1 MVHCHCGAALR
12 KGVDSAEELA
22 VGVVHET
29 TCGRGETM
37 NDLVMQWND
46 RANVLES
53 ENLARGIVSAPGA
66 FDLPTILLTLLP
78 KFLPIMLAILSG
90 GFAPAMLL
98 VLLPDIIKQVFP
110 NLDAGLVSLL
120 IQIIES
126 LVKK

>member
-1 MVHCHCGAALR
+1 MNV
-12 KGVDSAEELA
+12 SAEFVKEWNERVEFLQA
-22 VGVVHET
+22 SNAGV
-29 TCGRGETM
+29 M
-37 NDLVMQWND
+37 ADDPM
-46 RANVLES
+46 
-53 ENLARGIVSAPGA
+53 A
-66 FDLPTILLTLLP
+66 FDLATILLTLLP
-78 KFLPIMLAILSG
+78 KFLPILAAILSG

>member
-1 MVHCHCGAALR
+1 MNELIHEWNERVEFIQASNPTLF
-12 KGVDSAEELA
+12 AE
-22 VGVVHET
+22 
-29 TCGRGETM
+29 
-37 NDLVMQWND
+37 D
-46 RANVLES
+46 
-53 ENLARGIVSAPGA
+53 PGA
-66 FDLPTILLTLLP
+66 FDLATILLTLLP

>member
-1 MVHCHCGAALR
+1 MNV
-12 KGVDSAEELA
+12 SAEFVKEWNERVEFLLA
-22 VGVVHET
+22 S
-29 TCGRGETM
+29 
-37 NDLVMQWND
+37 NL
-46 RANVLES
+46 S
-53 ENLARGIVSAPGA
+53 EPLGAEDPMA
-66 FDLPTILLTLLP
+66 FDLATILLTLLP